1 MHPFRGI
8 WTQKNGPGGTGS
20 ILHTMQDRARA
31 TTPSPL
37 GDWPTVLGDQPTV
50 LGDPTVREYTKKV
63 IYNSEIHEASE
74 VRGCETH
81 ELRIARYTKLAKS
94 SFSTKG
100 YFSRSCVFTIKN
112 TDHTIKRTCC
122 MKLLSSSHWVA
133 GVFVIPIASNSR
145 VSGSCS
151 CRWRITQKQSCTAK
165 SSAQKCPSS
174 SGLGGGEGEVASLA
188 SKSLASSGLKHRV

>member
-1 MHPFRGI
+1 
-8 WTQKNGPGGTGS
+8 
-20 ILHTMQDRARA
+20 MQDRARA

-94 SFSTKG
+94 SFSTKEHLAKFKFEFVFKSG
-100 YFSRSCVFTIKN
+100 CFSSDVTLLCLFWSLTINSSRRLQRVPGTCFAESHNSCETSQLEVHFDSIMPFADAN
-112 TDHTIKRTCC
+112 SWSFS
-122 MKLLSSSHWVA
+122 LPSSCHSIR
-133 GVFVIPIASNSR
+133 FFKVIPFKA
-145 VSGSCS
+145 
-151 CRWRITQKQSCTAK
+151 
-165 SSAQKCPSS
+165 
-174 SGLGGGEGEVASLA
+174 
-188 SKSLASSGLKHRV
+188 